1 MKNKQ
6 IIYAMSR
13 RRKNTLL
20 LAAFLLAAAIIWTD
34 RNVVHP
40 RLYPSKTTNAVSSD
54 FDKYNQKEFTVTKVV
69 DGDTLDIDIPDAN
82 YKTTRIRLWG
92 VDTPETAKS
101 PKGEMYFGQEASQFT
116 KDTVLGKRITVLMN
130 ENAKPRDKYGR
141 LLAYI
146 KLADTAPRNTL
157 RSTSGKILNEEL
169 IANGFAYA
177 DTRFKHPDYEK
188 YIELEKNARK
198 EKKGLWKNVT
208 PDQMPHWRQK

>member
-1 MKNKQ
+1 
-6 IIYAMSR
+6 MSR

-20 LAAFLLAAAIIWTD
+20 LAAFLLAGAIIWTD

-40 RLYPSKTTNAVSSD
+40 RIFPQETKTAVTGD
-54 FDKYNQKEFTVTKVV
+54 FDKYNQKEFTVVKVV

-101 PKGEMYFGQEASQFT
+101 PKGEMYFGSEASQFT
-116 KDTVLGKRITVLMN
+116 KDTVLDKRVIVIMN
-130 ENAKPRDKYGR
+130 QNAKPRDKYGR

-146 KLADTAPRNTL
+146 KMPDGR
-157 RSTSGKILNEEL
+157 ILNEEL
-169 IANGFAYA
+169 ISNGFAYA

-188 YIELEKNARK
+188 YIELENAARTNRV
-198 EKKGLWKNVT
+198 GLWKNIT
-208 PDQMPHWRQK
+208 PDQMPKWKQKKEF